1 VLENTTIIEMN
12 TPSISGLQ
20 LPPLPPVDLV
30 FARHETF
37 HPRFGW
43 LKKGYDKAKENPAL
57 FLENNAPVMLGV
69 GKNMVRSIR
78 YWCRAF
84 KILEEDCPSIFGKK
98 LLDDKGW
105 DPFLEDPA
113 SLWLLHWYLLKPT
126 CEAAA
131 WYFTFN
137 LFRGIEFKNE
147 DLFQE
152 LQEYTKKGGKNIA
165 ESSLKKDLT
174 CILRMYVESRRESTV
189 SEDSLDCPFAQL
201 GLIQRGGEIQQYSFQ
216 VGAKMSLPSEVIVA
230 ACLEFTKYKGEQK
243 TISLSSL
250 SYELGS
256 PGLVFKLPE
265 SVIYNAIEDIL
276 PSWPKMLNLSDTA
289 GIIQFSFQDDPNELA
304 SAILEKYYQ

>member
-1 VLENTTIIEMN
+1 MTTSSIPGISP
-12 TPSISGLQ
+12 PS
-20 LPPLPPVDLV
+20 VDLV

-43 LKKGYDKAKENPAL
+43 LKKGYDKAKENPKI
-57 FLENNAPVMLGV
+57 FLENDAPVVLGV

-84 KILEEDCPSIFGKK
+84 KILEDDRPSEFGKN
-98 LLDDKGW
+98 LLDDEGW

-113 SLWLLHWYLLKPT
+113 SLWLLHWYLLRPT

-137 LFRGIEFKNE
+137 LFRGIEFKSEN
-147 DLFQE
+147 LFQG
-152 LQEYTKKGGKNIA
+152 LVQYRTNQGKNIV

-174 CILRMYVESRRESTV
+174 CILRMYVESRGEKNV
-189 SEDSLDCPFAQL
+189 SEDSLDCPFTQL
-201 GLIQRGGEIQQYSFQ
+201 SLIQRGGEAQQYSFRI
-216 VGAKMSLPSEVIVA
+216 GAKMSLPSEIIVA
-230 ACLEFTKYKGEQK
+230 ACLQFAAAKGGQK

-265 SVIYNAIEDIL
+265 SAIYNAIEDIL
-276 PSWPKMLNLSDTA
+276 PAWPKNLNLSDTA
-289 GIIQFSFQDDPNELA
+289 GIIQFSFQDDPNDLA
-304 SAILEKYYQ
+304 RAILEKYYQ

>member
-1 VLENTTIIEMN
+1 MTNSLLHG
-12 TPSISGLQ
+12 IS
-20 LPPLPPVDLV
+20 PHSVNLV

-43 LKKGYDKAKENPAL
+43 LKKGYDKAKENPQV
-57 FLENNAPVMLGV
+57 FLENNAPVVLGV

-84 KILEEDCPSIFGKK
+84 KILEDDSPSAFGKK
-98 LLDDKGW
+98 LLEDEGW

-137 LFRGIEFKNE
+137 LFRGIEFKRE
-147 DLFQE
+147 TLFNK
-152 LQEYTKKGGKNIA
+152 LQEYPAKIGKNIA
-165 ESSLKKDLT
+165 ESSIKKDLT
-174 CILRMYVESRRESTV
+174 CVLRMYVESREETMV

-201 GLIQRGGEIQQYSFQ
+201 GLIQRGGEAQQYSFQ
-216 VGAKMSLPSEVIVA
+216 IGAKMSLPSEIVVA
-230 ACLEFTKYKGEQK
+230 ACLEFAAAKGGQK
-243 TISLSSL
+243 TISLSNL

-256 PGLVFKLPE
+256 PGLIFKLPE
-265 SVIYNAIEDIL
+265 SAIYNAIEDIL
-276 PSWPKMLNLSDTA
+276 PAWPKTLNLSDTA
-289 GIIQFSFQDDPNELA
+289 GIIQFSFQGDPNELA